1 MGAANKGDGKE
12 HLNVVRMCCAIKPYS
27 SWHLGTVVST
37 TRERCG
43 GQGYLSANRIG
54 TYFGSAH
61 AGQTAEGD
69 NSVLMQKVAK
79 EHLGLFKPHKDTPPA
94 NLDLENVD
102 HIEYLLKAR
111 ENLQFKSLGQKL
123 APAMVYTK
131 VGKKMPGILKP
142 IGDKLQEKGIFN
154 TWMLQE
160 QDLIQAFAKAYADRI
175 VCEAFRETIA
185 GQFGSVDPSLSGV
198 LASVFHLH
206 LLNSV
211 EKDLSTFLASDLLNS
226 SQAEQV
232 VETSRRLCAELAPNS
247 LGLIESFG
255 LPEEMLQSPIASDW
269 VGYNA
274 YDNQGEVQTKEEFQA

>member
-1 MGAANKGDGKE
+1 
-12 HLNVVRMCCAIKPYS
+12 
-27 SWHLGTVVST
+27 
-37 TRERCG
+37 
-43 GQGYLSANRIG
+43 
-54 TYFGSAH
+54 
-61 AGQTAEGD
+61 
-69 NSVLMQKVAK
+69 
-79 EHLGLFKPHKDTPPA
+79 
-94 NLDLENVD
+94 
-102 HIEYLLKAR
+102 
-111 ENLQFKSLGQKL
+111 
-123 APAMVYTK
+123 
-131 VGKKMPGILKP
+131 MPGILKP

-160 QDLIQAFAKAYADRI
+160 QDLIQAFAKAYSDRI

-185 GQFGSVDPSLSGV
+185 GQFGPVDPSLKDV
-198 LASVFHLH
+198 LGSVFHLH

-274 YDNQGEVQTKEEFQA
+274 YDNQGELQTDEQFQEVLHKTVPDLSMGYNN

>member
-1 MGAANKGDGKE
+1 MVFSSHTKMLLQHCSTWKRFVLASCQRTAHHFVKVE
-12 HLNVVRMCCAIKPYS
+12 HL
-27 SWHLGTVVST
+27 
-37 TRERCG
+37 
-43 GQGYLSANRIG
+43 
-54 TYFGSAH
+54 
-61 AGQTAEGD
+61 
-69 NSVLMQKVAK
+69 
-79 EHLGLFKPHKDTPPA
+79 
-94 NLDLENVD
+94 
-102 HIEYLLKAR
+102 EYLLKAR
-111 ENLQFKSLGQKL
+111 ENLLYTELRKKMAS
-123 APAMVYTK
+123 AMVYTK

-198 LASVFHLH
+198 LDSVFHLH

-232 VETSRRLCAELAPNS
+232 SAVEHLNNLAN
-247 LGLIESFG
+247 
-255 LPEEMLQSPIASDW
+255 
-269 VGYNA
+269 
-274 YDNQGEVQTKEEFQA
+274 T

>member
-1 MGAANKGDGKE
+1 MLARQLREITLSSCKRSDFFLILLIFTSAYVFRWQRNTLVFSSHTKMLLQHCSTWKRFALASCQRTAHHFVKVE
-12 HLNVVRMCCAIKPYS
+12 HL
-27 SWHLGTVVST
+27 
-37 TRERCG
+37 
-43 GQGYLSANRIG
+43 
-54 TYFGSAH
+54 
-61 AGQTAEGD
+61 
-69 NSVLMQKVAK
+69 
-79 EHLGLFKPHKDTPPA
+79 
-94 NLDLENVD
+94 
-102 HIEYLLKAR
+102 EYLLKAR
-111 ENLQFKSLGQKL
+111 ENLLYTELRKKMAS
-123 APAMVYTK
+123 AMVYTK

-232 VETSRRLCAELAPNS
+232 SAVEHLNNLAN
-247 LGLIESFG
+247 
-255 LPEEMLQSPIASDW
+255 
-269 VGYNA
+269 
-274 YDNQGEVQTKEEFQA
+274 T